1 VIHRCPQRGRCRGC
15 GVPLPCVDADVRG
28 RPVTGRIGDGG
39 TGRFGPSASVEFAP
53 EVEVLSLGCF
63 QCSAQG
69 LGFVPV
75 LFLEVRDLGAL
86 PVVNHFLA
94 RAGLPGLLE
103 RYLPATDARVRLA
116 PATAV
121 RLVVT
126 NLLLGRQP
134 LYGLGEWAARFAPG
148 QLGLAAGEV
157 DVSSAGRAVKAR

>member
-1 VIHRCPQRGRCRGC
+1 MSSPRRCP
-15 GVPLPCVDADVRG
+15 PVRRRRRQG
-28 RPVTGRIGDGG
+28 FRPVTGRIGDGG
-39 TGRFGPSASVEFAP
+39 TRRFGPSTSVEFAP
-53 EVEVLSLGCF
+53 EVEVLSLGSF
-63 QCSAQG
+63 QCSAHGQG
-69 LGFVPV
+69 VVPV

-86 PVVNHFLA
+86 PVVNHFPA
-94 RAGLPGLLE
+94 RAGLPGLVE

-134 LYGLGEWAARFAPG
+134 LNGLGEWAARFAPG

-157 DVSSAGRAVKAR
+157 DVSSAGRAVRAR